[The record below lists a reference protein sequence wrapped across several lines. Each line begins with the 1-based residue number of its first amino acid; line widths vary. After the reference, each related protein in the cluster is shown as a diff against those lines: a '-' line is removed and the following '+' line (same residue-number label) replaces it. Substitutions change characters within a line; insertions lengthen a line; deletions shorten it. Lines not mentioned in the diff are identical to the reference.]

1 MSTRVRP
8 LAMGYL
14 SIRLV
19 VPGILPITTLS
30 PVRSLIRLLFPEFG
44 LPVKTM
50 YTSDIATLR

>member
-1 MSTRVRP
+1 VRP

-50 YTSDIATLR
+50 YASDIATLR